1 MNIAVM
7 ASGSGSNF
15 ENLYHKLPPED
26 NIIILVYNKENCG
39 AVKRANRLGIP
50 SVYMKSKD
58 EHLLVEYLKAIKIDL
73 VVLAGYMR
81 IIGDDLLQAYPNK
94 IINIHPSLLPKYKG
108 LNAIQQAL
116 DAKEEFAGATVHW
129 VTKEMDEGPIILQ
142 DKVKIDDDDS
152 VETLT
157 EKIHKLE
164 YKLLPKALEYVI
176 HQI

>member
-1 MNIAVM
+1 MNIACLC
-7 ASGSGSNF
+7 SGEGTNF
-15 ENLYHKLPPED
+15 ENLYHSLPD
-26 NIIILVYNKENCG
+26 YKIVIMIYNKEGCG
-39 AVKRANRLGIP
+39 AVRRANKLGIP
-50 SVYMKSKD
+50 SCYMKSKD
-58 EHLLVEYLKAIKIDL
+58 ERLMVEYLKALQVKL
-73 VVLAGYMR
+73 VVLAGWMR
-81 IIGDDLLQAYPNK
+81 LVGDEMLEAYPNR
-94 IINIHPSLLPKYKG
+94 IVNVHPSLLPKYKG
-108 LNAIQQAL
+108 LDAVKQAL